1 MRSKLAV
8 LFLAIVPMVL
18 AIPAIA
24 QCPASV
30 PVEGAPP
37 PAPLPIFPPDNWW
50 NLDIS
55 GAPVDTGS
63 RSYIAFIHKR
73 GTRSLPP
80 ALSGAARPGPAL
92 VSGLPQLPRD

>member
-18 AIPAIA
+18 AIHAIA

-63 RSYIAFIHKR
+63 PRDIAFVNNGR
-73 GTRSLPP
+73 TREPP
-80 ALSGAARPGPAL
+80 PGIGGKAAPGSGGGYRRPAW
-92 VSGLPQLPRD
+92 V